1 MLILPAIDLQNG
13 VCVRLLHGKFDSAK
27 QYGDPFDQI
36 AAFADAG
43 AEWAHIVDLD
53 GAKAGAPAQHDLISK
68 LAARTTLSI
77 QCGGGVRERA
87 HVEALLNAGASRVVV
102 GSAAVK
108 RPGEVRDWIEALGVE
123 RVCVALD
130 VRAAGGGFEVAVD
143 GWAAGGGRSLDDM
156 LAEYPP
162 GGVRHALVTDIS
174 RDGALTGPN
183 QELMRALL
191 KARAD
196 IAFQASGGVSN
207 LDDLRTLKAG
217 GASAVIIGRA
227 LYERRFTLE
236 EALAV

>member
-43 AEWAHIVDLD
+43 AAWVHIVDLD
-53 GAKAGAPAQHDLISK
+53 GAKTGAPAQHDLIGK
-68 LAARTTLSI
+68 LAARTKLRI

-130 VRAAGGGFEVAVD
+130 VRAADEGFDVAVD

-162 GGVRHALVTDIS
+162 GALCHALVTDIS

-196 IAFQASGGVSN
+196 IAFQASGGVSS
-207 LDDLRTLKAG
+207 LEDLRSLKAG